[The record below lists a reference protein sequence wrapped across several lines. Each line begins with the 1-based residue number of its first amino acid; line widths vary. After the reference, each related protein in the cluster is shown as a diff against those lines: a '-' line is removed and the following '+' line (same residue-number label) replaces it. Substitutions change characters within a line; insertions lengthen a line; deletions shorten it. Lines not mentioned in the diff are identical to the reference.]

1 LTILGVDVDVIFP
14 IFLFNF
20 IVEPYCRFT
29 SNIDRKCISV
39 LDEKVVRS
47 KTQILTNASRVDL
60 SATANVA
67 FNFSTSFN
75 CSTFNFSTAD
85 VFDLINF

>member
-1 LTILGVDVDVIFP
+1 MTILGVDVDVIFP
-14 IFLFNF
+14 IFLFYF
-20 IVEPYCRFT
+20 IVVEEYSRFT
-29 SNIDRKCISV
+29 SNIDRKCI
-39 LDEKVVRS
+39 LFLLRIRS
-47 KTQILTNASRVDL
+47 TAQILTNASRADL

-85 VFDLINF
+85 VFDLI

>member
-1 LTILGVDVDVIFP
+1 VWLTILGVDVDVIFP

-20 IVEPYCRFT
+20 IVEPYSRFT
-29 SNIDRKCISV
+29 SNIDRKCI
-39 LDEKVVRS
+39 LFLLRS
-47 KTQILTNASRVDL
+47 TAQILTNASRADL